1 MNSPEIN
8 WAAIT
13 AVAAA
18 VAAVRC
24 AWAGGRA
31 TGAERAAWVW
41 LAAGAGL
48 RAVAEVL
55 PDPGLRASLHSF
67 AFLPYL
73 AAVSLHPDRERGR
86 AVRAAR
92 VIDTLL
98 LGLLL
103 FAVPH
108 HSAISYRRPAG
119 SLWILLVSGVA
130 GAALARQSSRA
141 PEPRWRRIYGLLAGA
156 ALAQGAGQ
164 ALSIWLPDPGGGI
177 DPALAFWSRP
187 AELLE
192 LAACGL
198 LAWAARPD
206 TLPGV
211 PHPTPITQHPS
222 PALGWADLLVPAAV
236 FSGLAGIPLGERLFS
251 VAVQSPAQATALVA
265 AWHLYVLLILGRQ
278 LVVQMESQAL
288 SRDLH
293 RESVRLRLLV
303 DNIHDAVI
311 TEDLNQRIIF
321 ANDRFFELFETPSA
335 GVLGRK
341 LEEFI
346 HSEDRA
352 LGRDRPEHRM
362 NGSLVPL
369 RTEFRGQRRG
379 GNPLFLE
386 SSLTPVRVG
395 GLLLGYQSVIRDIT
409 ERRRAEER
417 RRELVQ
423 RLEFFLNNMP
433 LGCIV
438 FDLEYRIVE
447 WNQAATRIFG
457 WTGEE
462 AFGRHG
468 MELLVAPELWPSL
481 LSSAD
486 ELQRTKTTNQASNQ
500 NLTKDR
506 GVIDCEWFNTSLID
520 HDGRVVAIASMV
532 LDITERKSL
541 EAQLRQS
548 QKMEAVGVLAGGVAH
563 DFNNLLTIILGNI
576 SMAQLRLGP
585 GHAAERGLGD
595 AERAADR
602 AAELVRQLLGFSR
615 KSRSEPRPTSLNT
628 CVEETLVLL
637 RSMLDPRI
645 TVEVST
651 EPELWLVEAD
661 PGQIHQVVVNLC
673 MNARDAMPYGG
684 ALTIRTS
691 PGVIEERYCRA
702 HPDARPGE
710 FVELSVADTGHG
722 MDAAT
727 AARIFEPFFTTKKL
741 GKGTGLGLAMVY
753 GIVRQHGGWVVVESE
768 PGQGSTFRILLPRT
782 QTTLVTAEE
791 PGAGAATGGG
801 PETILLVDDEEM
813 IVRLGRAILE
823 ANGHRVLEA
832 RDGEEALEV
841 FHRHR
846 SEIRLV
852 LLDERM
858 PRKGGSDTLRE
869 LQRLAPEV
877 PVVLA
882 SGYAAV
888 GSDELLALGA
898 KAYLQK
904 PYRPTELARTIRQ
917 VLDAMADG

>member
-1 MNSPEIN
+1 MDFPEIT
-8 WAAIT
+8 WAGIT

-18 VAAVRC
+18 VAAGRC
-24 AWAGGRA
+24 AWVGRGSA
-31 TGAERAAWVW
+31 GAERAAWVW
-41 LAAGAGL
+41 LAVGAGL
-48 RAVAEVL
+48 MAVAEVL
-55 PDPGLRASLHSF
+55 PDPALRASLPSF
-67 AFLPYL
+67 AFLAYL
-73 AAVSLHPDRERGR
+73 AAASLRPDRERGR
-86 AVRAAR
+86 SLRPAR

-103 FAVPH
+103 FTIH
-108 HSAISYRRPAG
+108 YYYAISYRLSDGGVGRRLAG

-130 GAALARQSSRA
+130 GAALAWRGSRA
-141 PEPRWRRIYGLLAGA
+141 TEPRWRRIYGLLAGA
-156 ALAQGAGQ
+156 ALAQGIGE
-164 ALSIWLPDPGGGI
+164 ALLIWLRHAGGRI
-177 DPALAFWSRP
+177 DAA

-192 LAACGL
+192 VAACGL

-206 TLPGV
+206 VLSGATPEPSGES
-211 PHPTPITQHPS
+211 PTVG
-222 PALGWADLLVPAAV
+222 AWADLLVPAAV
-236 FSGLAGIPLGERLFS
+236 FSGLVSIPLGERLFP
-251 VAVQSPAQATALVA
+251 VAVRSPAQTTALVVGL
-265 AWHLYVLLILGRQ
+265 HLYVLLILGRQ
-278 LVVQMESQAL
+278 FVVQMENQAL
-288 SRDLH
+288 SRDLL
-293 RESVRLRLLV
+293 RESMRLRLLV
-303 DNIHDAVI
+303 DNIHDAVV

-321 ANDRFFELFETPSA
+321 ANERFLELFETRRA
-335 GVLGRK
+335 DVLGRK

-352 LGRDRPEHRM
+352 LGRDRPDHRL
-362 NGSLVPL
+362 NGSLVPI
-369 RTEFRGQRRG
+369 RIEFRGQRRG

-386 SSLTPVRVG
+386 SSLVPVRLG

-423 RLEFFLNNMP
+423 RLEFFVNNMP

-438 FDLEYRIVE
+438 FDLEDRIVE

-462 AFGRHG
+462 AFGRNG
-468 MELLVAPELWPSL
+468 IELLASPELWPSL
-481 LSSAD
+481 LSTSD
-486 ELQRTKTTNQASNQ
+486 ELQQTKTTNHGYNQ

-520 HDGRVVAIASMV
+520 HDGRVVALASMV

-563 DFNNLLTIILGNI
+563 DFNNLLSIILGNI

-585 GHAAERGLGD
+585 GHGAERGLRD

-602 AAELVRQLLGFSR
+602 AAGLVRQLLGFSR
-615 KSRSEPRPTSLNT
+615 KSRSEPRPTSLNA

-637 RSMLDPRI
+637 GGMLDPLI
-645 TVEVST
+645 AVEVST
-651 EPELWLVEAD
+651 EPELWLVEVD
-661 PGQIHQVVVNLC
+661 PDQIHQVLVNLC
-673 MNARDAMPYGG
+673 MNARDAMPEGG
-684 ALTIRTS
+684 ALSIRTS
-691 PGVIEERYCRA
+691 HCVIEEQYCRA

-727 AARIFEPFFTTKKL
+727 TARIFEPFFTTKEL

-753 GIVRQHGGWVVVESE
+753 GIIRQHGGWVVVKSE
-768 PGQGSTFRILLPRT
+768 PGQGSAFQILLPRT
-782 QTTLVTAEE
+782 QTAMVTAVE
-791 PGAGAATGGG
+791 PGAGAAAGGG

-823 ANGHRVLEA
+823 AHGHRVLEA
-832 RDGEEALEV
+832 RDGVEALEV
-841 FHRHR
+841 FARHQ
-846 SEIRLV
+846 SEIDLV
-852 LLDERM
+852 VLDMMM
-858 PRKGGSDTLRE
+858 PRKGGRETLEE
-869 LQRLAPEV
+869 LQRLAPEL

-882 SGYAAV
+882 SGYAPV
-888 GSDELLALGA
+888 GPDEPLALGA

-904 PYRPTELARTIRQ
+904 PYRPTDLAQTIRR
-917 VLDAMADG
+917 VLDSTDPRP